1 MSEVDT
7 EGQDIIR
14 EGVRGALEI
23 MVQVEH
29 KFPDG
34 IPPEKEGE
42 QTMIMMHRANVVN
55 LAVSLLEL
63 ARLHDPAMLE
73 ACAEEVKVRAEK
85 MLQVLTERMV
95 QGEANEAAANG
106 QVH

>member
-1 MSEVDT
+1 
-7 EGQDIIR
+7 
-14 EGVRGALEI
+14 
-23 MVQVEH
+23 
-29 KFPDG
+29 
-34 IPPEKEGE
+34 
-42 QTMIMMHRANVVN
+42 
-55 LAVSLLEL
+55 
-63 ARLHDPAMLE
+63 MLE